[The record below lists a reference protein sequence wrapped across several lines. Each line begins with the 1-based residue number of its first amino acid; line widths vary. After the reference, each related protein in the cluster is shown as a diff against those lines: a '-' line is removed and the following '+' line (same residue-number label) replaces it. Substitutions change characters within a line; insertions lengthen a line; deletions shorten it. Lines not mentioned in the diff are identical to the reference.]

1 MVFIS
6 EEEFSAHDIH
16 QPLELVPRIWF
27 FSWCFHKTTQEGPN
41 NISVSFLFLL
51 KWTFQKHPLSWV
63 CEGQCCLIISG
74 KFNIY
79 CINVCACFSWFWL
92 ISNSN
97 LTSSWYYSD
106 SNNHF
111 TCRRLHGVQLKLML
125 SDVFLYTFHF
135 QSMFIF
141 LHYLKGT
148 PFQTADQGKSRRLT
162 HWEQLNNGEQFT
174 GTRKFFTLVPIFL

>member
-16 QPLELVPRIWF
+16 QALELVPSIWF
-27 FSWCFHKTTQEGPN
+27 FSWCFNKTTQEGPN

-63 CEGQCCLIISG
+63 CKGQCCLIISG

-97 LTSSWYYSD
+97 LTSSWLLQWFQQSF
-106 SNNHF
+106 H
-111 TCRRLHGVQLKLML
+111 LLKATWCSTEINAVWCVSLL
-125 SDVFLYTFHF
+125 
-135 QSMFIF
+135 
-141 LHYLKGT
+141 
-148 PFQTADQGKSRRLT
+148 PF
-162 HWEQLNNGEQFT
+162 
-174 GTRKFFTLVPIFL
+174 FFRACLFSCIT